1 MNLKSTQAG
10 SEHDTG
16 KAGGRHEKILD
27 LSIYAEG
34 ENIKIIECYFIM
46 KILLLLLLHKQ
57 CYLAPKERAG

>member
-34 ENIKIIECYFIM
+34 ENIKIYKCYFIM
-46 KILLLLLLHKQ
+46 NILLLLHKK